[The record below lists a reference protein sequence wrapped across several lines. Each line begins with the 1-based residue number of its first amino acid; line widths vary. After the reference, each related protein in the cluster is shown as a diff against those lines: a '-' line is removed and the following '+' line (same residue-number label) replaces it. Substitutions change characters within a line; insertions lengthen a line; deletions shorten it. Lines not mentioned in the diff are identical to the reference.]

1 MSGWIAAMGTMQLE
15 DWSREGVAWIVNAVT
30 GLSVVDW
37 VLIAL
42 ALGALYWVWEAL
54 RASTRVGPVEVALLD
69 CDDGNPVKVRALT
82 ALLRERLANS
92 GLPPPPA
99 VPAGAPQADLVSA
112 VAASPIPQAAW
123 IASIIELLRP
133 PGPLQYELSGTLF
146 GNDGQPGCG
155 ISFWLRPSRGG
166 RELLET
172 VGNVCTHEAAV
183 LAAASQIYL
192 HISNEAVHAF
202 PVWTR
207 WHDVDALDKYAAGR
221 QQAIEGELN
230 EALTSLSK
238 AAALEPGNALAQLQL
253 ANLCEQIAQ
262 AQDLTG
268 QVDALRR
275 YLDIAVQWP
284 WLIQARYRVSVLAG
298 VLACSAVSAE
308 DPNVSAAERE
318 AVARRLLMPGVSGE
332 SLVSWL
338 QKLADRESE
347 AVRQLL
353 DPWYALLRQ
362 RRLRY
367 QFEPKGTERR
377 ELNRTVNISK
387 HCLRVRQTFDRS
399 GLWVSLEVR
408 RRELIVH
415 WWRLSALRGGASWQT
430 HYIVACFDALLLERE
445 QILRERS

>member
-1 MSGWIAAMGTMQLE
+1 MSGPIVVTATSQLE
-15 DWSREGVAWIVNAVT
+15 EWSREGVAWITNAVN
-30 GLSVVDW
+30 GLSVADW

-42 ALGALYWVWEAL
+42 ALEALWWVWEGL
-54 RASTRVGPVEVALLD
+54 RASTRVGPVEVTLLE

-112 VAASPIPQAAW
+112 VAASPAPQAAW
-123 IASIIELLRP
+123 IASMLGLLRP
-133 PGPLQYELSGTLF
+133 PRPLQYELSGTIF
-146 GNDGQPGCG
+146 GKDTKPGCG
-155 ISFWLRPSRGG
+155 ISFWLRPSRSG

-172 VGNVCTHEAAV
+172 VGNEATHEAAV

-207 WHDVDALDKYAAGR
+207 WHRAEALEKYADGR
-221 QQAIEGELN
+221 RQAIEGELGA
-230 EALTSLSK
+230 ALASLSD

-253 ANLCEQIAQ
+253 ANLCEQIAE
-262 AQDLTG
+262 DLTEKA
-268 QVDALRR
+268 DTLRR
-275 YLDIAVQWP
+275 YLDVAVEWP
-284 WLIQARYRVSVLAG
+284 WLVQARYRVSVLAG
-298 VLACSAVSAE
+298 GLACSVE
-308 DPNVSAAERE
+308 DPYANAPERAAVAERL
-318 AVARRLLMPGVSGE
+318 RMPRVSGE

-338 QKLADRESE
+338 QDLANRESE

-367 QFEPKGTERR
+367 QFEPRGAERR
-377 ELNRTVNISK
+377 ELKRTVNISK
-387 HCLRVRQTFDRS
+387 HCLRVRQAYDETGS
-399 GLWVSLEVR
+399 WVGLKIRWSDLV
-408 RRELIVH
+408 VH
-415 WWRLSALRGGASWQT
+415 HWHLSALRGGVSWQT
-430 HYIVACFDALLLERE
+430 HYIAACFDALLLERE
-445 QILRERS
+445 QLRERS